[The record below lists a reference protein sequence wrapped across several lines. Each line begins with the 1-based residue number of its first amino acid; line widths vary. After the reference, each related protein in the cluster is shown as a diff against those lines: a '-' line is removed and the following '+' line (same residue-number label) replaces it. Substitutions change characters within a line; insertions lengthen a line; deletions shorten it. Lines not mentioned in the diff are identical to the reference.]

1 MVAAAL
7 FSIALSTSMMMW
19 ILHLTPQMQVC
30 RRGGGGLRL
39 FHALSLSRRRGRTR
53 HPNRMVVDT
62 ILDPSREV
70 NKGLMKKDARA
81 VVSVVLSVYFL

>member
-53 HPNRMVVDT
+53 HPPRHPNRMVVDT

-70 NKGLMKKDARA
+70 NKGWWRRMQGL
-81 VVSVVLSVYFL
+81 L